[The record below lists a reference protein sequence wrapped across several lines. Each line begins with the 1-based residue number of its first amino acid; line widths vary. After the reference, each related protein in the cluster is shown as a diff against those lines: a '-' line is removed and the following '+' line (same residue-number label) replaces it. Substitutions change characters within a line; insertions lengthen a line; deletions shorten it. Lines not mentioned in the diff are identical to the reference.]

1 VATVVMV
8 ITGISGVGR
17 LVFPERAQK
26 TATTGMADG
35 RQYERGEMAMPGLG
49 TAVVAT
55 VVMVIGGGVGRC
67 PRMATGDHGGGR
79 QRQRKW
85 ERRCLET
92 EATLVLMTWR

>member
-1 VATVVMV
+1 MATVVMV

-26 TATTGMADG
+26 RATTGMADG
-35 RQYERGEMAMPGLG
+35 RRYERGEMAMPGLG
-49 TAVVAT
+49 TAVAT
-55 VVMVIGGGVGRC
+55 VVMVNGGGVGRC

-79 QRQRKW
+79 QRRRKW
-85 ERRCLET
+85 ERRFLET